1 MEGSLRRFIGTQG
14 FLGFLRCED
23 LAGFALSPR
32 ESLWFESLAIDHL
45 LAKQDGQKCS
55 PGQLGER
62 VHDPQ
67 QRIRHLSGWRNL
79 EELQSLQVVLRL

>member
-45 LAKQDGQKCS
+45 LAKQDEQKMF
-55 PGQLGER
+55 P
-62 VHDPQ
+62 
-67 QRIRHLSGWRNL
+67 
-79 EELQSLQVVLRL
+79 